1 MFGENSSERERKREK
16 GNKNSKRGAKI
27 TFVNSRFLFW
37 SPKFGATS
45 LFRGSRVSSTTRET
59 TERARA
65 PFYIYTLYYIFVE
78 REGGGD
84 KER

>member
-59 TERARA
+59 TERERA